1 SGWRPRTSAPSLRWP
16 SQISTAD
23 RATGRPINALV
34 AKRPSSTAGVT
45 ASMAILGEAS
55 ACSTDAR
62 SAIDHGST
70 VDADA
75 ALAEAHPHTAALLSD
90 EYRLRV
96 HVPLRSRTLLLM
108 LSRGCLL
115 VSHDLPRLSS
125 RLPWD
130 RSPSARWCCSEV
142 GRPGTRSVPPCR
154 ML

>member
-1 SGWRPRTSAPSLRWP
+1 LKPTLPSRAIIAGRVKASDRKITSGWRPRTSAPSLRWP

-23 RATGRPINALV
+23 RATGRPINALA

-62 SAIDHGST
+62 SAIDHGSP

-75 ALAEAHPHTAALLSD
+75 ALAEAHPHPAALLSD

-96 HVPLRSRTLLLM
+96 HAPLRSRTF
-108 LSRGCLL
+108 SPDAEPG
-115 VSHDLPRLSS
+115 VSACQS
-125 RLPWD
+125 
-130 RSPSARWCCSEV
+130 
-142 GRPGTRSVPPCR
+142 
-154 ML
+154 